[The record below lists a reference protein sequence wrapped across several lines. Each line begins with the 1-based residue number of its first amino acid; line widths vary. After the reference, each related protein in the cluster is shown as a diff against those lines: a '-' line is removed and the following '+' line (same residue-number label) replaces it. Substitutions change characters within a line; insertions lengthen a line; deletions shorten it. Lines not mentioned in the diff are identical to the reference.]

1 MFGRWVDD
9 ELGGVDVSVQ
19 SKHWSYLRSLL
30 ADAAALQD
38 ISLLRAWDANA
49 ISDGANRSG

>member
-9 ELGGVDVSVQ
+9 ELSGVDVSVQ
-19 SKHWSYLRSLL
+19 SKHWSYSRSAL
-30 ADAAALQD
+30 AEAGALQD
-38 ISLLRAWDANA
+38 IGVLRAWDANA

>member
-9 ELGGVDVSVQ
+9 KLRGVNVSVQ
-19 SKHWSYLRSLL
+19 SKHWSYSRSAL
-30 ADAAALQD
+30 AKAAGLQD
-38 ISLLRAWDANA
+38 IGVLRAWDANA